1 MTAAAVIV
9 ALSYER
15 DALECG
21 LRLAGPAAGI
31 EARLCGPGAGNAAR
45 AALAAVEDGAR
56 ALVSFG
62 CAGGLSPST
71 GSGTVA
77 LPEAVR
83 DRTGASIEV
92 DTAWRRRLAEA
103 IGAAVPVVGGEGIE
117 VAAAVE
123 TPRDKEALHRES
135 ACVFADME
143 SASIGAVARAHRLP
157 FLVVRAVA
165 DTASDTVPRCIFA
178 AVSGEGRIRPGRLIA
193 ALARNPGQIRAVLT
207 LARRFRDAWASL
219 ETVARHLP
227 AATAGAGADAVAG
240 GSSSALPC
248 GR

>member
-15 DALECG
+15 DALERG
-21 LRLAGPAAGI
+21 LRFAGSAAGV

-62 CAGGLSPST
+62 CAGGLAPSA

-83 DRTGASIEV
+83 DRAGVSIEV
-92 DTAWRRRLAEA
+92 DTAWRRRLADA
-103 IGAAVPVVGGEGIE
+103 VAAAVPVVGGEGIE
-117 VAAAVE
+117 VEAAVE
-123 TPRDKEALHRES
+123 TARDKEALHRES

-143 SASIGAVARAHRLP
+143 SASIGAVARTHRLP

-165 DTASDTVPRCIFA
+165 DTVSDTVPRCVSG
-178 AVSGEGRIRPGRLIA
+178 AVSDEGRIRPGRLIA
-193 ALARNPGQIRAVLT
+193 GLAGHPGQVPTMLA
-207 LARRFRDAWASL
+207 LARRFRDACASL

-227 AATAGAGADAVAG
+227 AVTAGAAAG
-240 GSSSALPC
+240 GLPGILPC

>member
-15 DALECG
+15 DALERG
-21 LRLAGPAAGI
+21 LRSAGSAAGV

-45 AALAAVEDGAR
+45 AALAAVEDGAH

-62 CAGGLSPST
+62 CAGGLAPSA

-83 DRTGASIEV
+83 DRAGVSIEV
-92 DTAWRRRLAEA
+92 DTAWRRRLADA
-103 IGAAVPVVGGEGIE
+103 VAAAVPVVGGEGIE

-123 TPRDKEALHRES
+123 TARDKEALHRES

-165 DTASDTVPRCIFA
+165 DAVSDTVPRGISG
-178 AVSGEGRIRPGRLIA
+178 AVSDDGRVRPGRLIA
-193 ALARNPGQIRAVLT
+193 VLARDPGRILAIPALAH
-207 LARRFRDAWASL
+207 RFRDACASL

-227 AATAGAGADAVAG
+227 AVTAAAG
-240 GSSSALPC
+240 GLPGIHPC

>member
-15 DALECG
+15 DALERG
-21 LRLAGPAAGI
+21 LRSAGSAAGV

-62 CAGGLSPST
+62 CAGGLAPSA

-83 DRTGASIEV
+83 DRAGVSIEV
-92 DTAWRRRLAEA
+92 DTAWRRRLADA
-103 IGAAVPVVGGEGIE
+103 VAAAVPVVGGEGIE

-123 TPRDKEALHRES
+123 TARDKEALHRES

-165 DTASDTVPRCIFA
+165 DTVSDTVPRGISG
-178 AVSGEGRIRPGRLIA
+178 AVSDDGRVRLGRLIA
-193 ALARNPGQIRAVLT
+193 VLAGDPGRISAIPALVH
-207 LARRFRDAWASL
+207 RFRDACASL

-227 AATAGAGADAVAG
+227 AVTAGTASGLPG
-240 GSSSALPC
+240 IHPC

>member
-15 DALECG
+15 DALERG
-21 LRLAGPAAGI
+21 LRSAGSAAGV

-62 CAGGLSPST
+62 CAGGLAPAA

-83 DRTGASIEV
+83 DRAGVSIEV
-92 DTAWRRRLAEA
+92 DAAWRRRLADA
-103 IGAAVPVVGGEGIE
+103 VAAAVPVVGGEGIE

-123 TPRDKEALHRES
+123 TARDKEALHRES

-165 DTASDTVPRCIFA
+165 DTVSDTVPRCVSG
-178 AVSGEGRIRPGRLIA
+178 AVSDEGRIRPGRLIA
-193 ALARNPGQIRAVLT
+193 ALAGNPGQVPAILA
-207 LARRFRDAWASL
+207 LARRFRDACASL

-227 AATAGAGADAVAG
+227 AATAGAAAG
-240 GSSSALPC
+240 GLPGVLPC